1 MSDIISEIALGPENL
16 VFGLDI
22 GTRSIVGTVGYMDKE
37 GFHVTAMEVKEHD
50 TRAMIDGQVHDIV
63 TVGEEIKAVKECLE
77 ERVKKPLTRVC
88 IAAAGRVLRTVSI
101 QEFMDVDE
109 EVPVTEEDV
118 YNLELRAV
126 DHAHRNVNA
135 QEKHVRFY
143 CVGYTTVKYLM
154 NGYEIKSLTGHKTS
168 KIGVDL
174 LATFLPG
181 DVVDG
186 LYSAVEM
193 AGLEVANLTL
203 EPIAAMNVAIPEQY
217 RLLNIAL
224 VDVGAGTSDICIT
237 KDGSIIGY
245 GMIPSAGDEISE
257 MIAKHYLVDFNQAE
271 KIKIAACGKKKV
283 NFKDVMGMK
292 ISVTPEEII
301 ELTAPITRAITKD
314 VADKIK
320 ELNGDKNV
328 KAVFVVGGG
337 GKFPGF
343 TKFLA
348 EHLDIPEARVALRGK
363 EVLEDVEFAITNYKK
378 DPLFVTPVGICINY
392 YSQKNRFIYV
402 TVNGE
407 YVKLYDNNNLTII
420 DALTL
425 MGYPEE
431 KLFPRRGKSVTYTFN
446 GAERVIR
453 GVIGEP
459 AVILRNK
466 KECNVNSKIEKNDE
480 IEIKEST
487 IGVTPRVKLK
497 NLNEFK
503 GDFNVDINGTKFTC
517 PRFAYVNGNM
527 ETVEYLIREGD
538 SIEMNNYY
546 TVKQLFQLFDVDA
559 DDYDV
564 FVNNELANED
574 TRIYENFKI
583 EYKERD
589 YYSGKEY
596 LSYEP
601 DEDYVPSY
609 KRDKTEPEQVT
620 EPSVVTE
627 ESQENTA
634 QEITADN
641 TEQSGEATVTP
652 ATPVAPVN
660 TEIVITVN
668 GTPVILTGKPSYL
681 FVDIFDF
688 YPFDLTKMGGKE
700 LVTKLNGARAEFVG
714 PLYDGCNAEIYWK
727 Q

>member
-1 MSDIISEIALGPENL
+1 MSDIISEIAFGPDNL

-22 GTRSIVGTVGYMDKE
+22 GTRSIVGTVGYMDTD
-37 GFHVTAMEVKEHD
+37 GFHVIAMEVKEHD

-63 TVGEEIKAVKECLE
+63 TVGEEIKVVKECLE
-77 ERVKKPLTRVC
+77 NRINKPLNRVC

-101 QEFMDVDE
+101 QEFLEVDE

-126 DHAHRNVNA
+126 DHAHRNVNFG
-135 QEKHVRFY
+135 EKHVRFY

-154 NGYEIKSLTGHKTS
+154 NGYEIKSLTGHKTRE
-168 KIGVDL
+168 IGVDL

-237 KDGSIIGY
+237 RDGSITGY

-271 KIKIAACGKKKV
+271 KIKIAACGKRKV
-283 NFKDVMGMK
+283 NFKDVMGTK

-301 ELTAPITRAITKD
+301 ELTAPITKAITKD

-348 EHLDIPEARVALRGK
+348 EHLDVPEARVALRGK
-363 EVLEDVEFAITNYKK
+363 EVLEDVEFAIDNYKK

-425 MGYPEE
+425 MGFPEE
-431 KLFPRRGKSVTYTFN
+431 KLFPRRGKSVNYTFN
-446 GAERVIR
+446 GTPRVIR
-453 GVIGEP
+453 GTIGEP
-459 AVILRNK
+459 AIILRNK
-466 KECNVNSKIEKNDE
+466 KECNVNSKIEKNDD

-487 IGVTPRVKLK
+487 VGITPRVKLK

-503 GDFNVDINGTKFTC
+503 GDFNVEINGQTFTC
-517 PRFAYVNGNM
+517 PRFAFVNGNM
-527 ETVEYLIREGD
+527 ETTEYLIKEGD
-538 SIEMNNYY
+538 VIEMNNYY
-546 TVKQLFQLFDVDA
+546 TVGQLFEIFDIDA
-559 DDYDV
+559 DDYDIK
-564 FVNNELANED
+564 VNNELADEN

-601 DEDYVPSY
+601 DEDYIPSY
-609 KRDKTEPEQVT
+609 KREKPAEEPVE
-620 EPSVVTE
+620 EVVLVEEEVDSDNVDSDSTQAKVE
-627 ESQENTA
+627 ESVEEVIA
-634 QEITADN
+634 PPPAD
-641 TEQSGEATVTP
+641 TK
-652 ATPVAPVN
+652 
-660 TEIVITVN
+660 IVITVN
-668 GTPVILTGKPSYL
+668 GTPVVLTGKSSYL

-688 YPFDLTKMGGKE
+688 YPFDLSKMGGKE
-700 LVTKLNGARAEFVG
+700 LITKVNGQKAEFVG
-714 PLYDGCNAEIYWK
+714 PLFDGCNAEIYWK

>member
-1 MSDIISEIALGPENL
+1 MNL
-16 VFGLDI
+16 
-22 GTRSIVGTVGYMDKE
+22 
-37 GFHVTAMEVKEHD
+37 
-50 TRAMIDGQVHDIV
+50 
-63 TVGEEIKAVKECLE
+63 
-77 ERVKKPLTRVC
+77 
-88 IAAAGRVLRTVSI
+88 
-101 QEFMDVDE
+101 DE

-126 DHAHRNVNA
+126 DHAHRTVNS

-154 NGYEIKSLTGHKTS
+154 NGYEIKSLAGHKTS

-237 KDGSIIGY
+237 KDGSITGY

-283 NFKDVMGMK
+283 NFKDVMGTK
-292 ISVTPEEII
+292 ITVTPEEII
-301 ELTAPITRAITKD
+301 ELTSPITRAITKD

-363 EVLEDVEFAITNYKK
+363 EVLEDVEFAITNHKK

-407 YVKLYDNNNLTII
+407 YVKLYDNNNLTVI

-425 MGYPEE
+425 MGFPEE

-446 GAERVIR
+446 GVERVVR
-453 GVIGEP
+453 GTIGEP
-459 AVILRNK
+459 AIIKRNN

-503 GDFNVDINGTKFTC
+503 KDFNVEINGTVFTC
-517 PRFAYVNGNM
+517 PRFAFVNGNM
-527 ETVEYLIREGD
+527 ETSEYLIKEGD
-538 SIEMNNYY
+538 SIEMNNFY
-546 TVKQLFQLFDVDA
+546 TIKELFEIFDIDVE
-559 DDYDV
+559 DYDIL
-564 FVNNELANED
+564 VNNEGADAD
-574 TRIYENFKI
+574 TRVYENFKI

-601 DEDYVPSY
+601 DDDYVPSY
-609 KRDKTEPEQVT
+609 KREKIEAEAPVSAPADIVPSNDSQTTDETTVASSEPEVAAVP
-620 EPSVVTE
+620 E
-627 ESQENTA
+627 
-634 QEITADN
+634 
-641 TEQSGEATVTP
+641 TP
-652 ATPVAPVN
+652 APPVD
-660 TEIVITVN
+660 TTIVITVN
-668 GTPVILTGKPSYL
+668 KTPVVLTGKPSYL

-700 LVTKLNGARAEFVG
+700 LITKLNGERAEFVG
-714 PLYDGCNAEIYWK
+714 PIYDGCNAEIYWK

>member
-1 MSDIISEIALGPENL
+1 MSDIISEIAYGPDNL

-22 GTRSIVGTVGYMDKE
+22 GTRSIVGVVGYMDND

-63 TVGEEIKAVKECLE
+63 TVGEEIAKVKQCLE
-77 ERVKKPLTRVC
+77 ERVGKPLNRVC
-88 IAAAGRVLRTVSI
+88 IAAAGRVLRTISI
-101 QEFMDVDE
+101 QEFMDMDE
-109 EVPVTEEDV
+109 ELPVTEEDV

-126 DHAHRNVNA
+126 DHAHRKVNA
-135 QEKHVRFY
+135 TEKHVRFY

-154 NGYEIKSLTGHKTS
+154 NGYEIKSLPGHKTS
-168 KIGVDL
+168 KIGVEL

-186 LYSAVEM
+186 LYSAIEM

-237 KDGSIIGY
+237 RDGSITGY

-283 NFKDVMGMK
+283 NFKDVMGTK
-292 ISVTPEEII
+292 ITVTPDEII
-301 ELTAPITRAITKD
+301 ELTAPITSSITKD
-314 VADKIK
+314 VADKII

-425 MGYPEE
+425 MGFPEE
-431 KLFPRRGKSVTYTFN
+431 KLFPRRGKAVNYTFN
-446 GAERVIR
+446 GTERVIR
-453 GVIGEP
+453 GNIGEP
-459 AVILRNK
+459 AVITRNG
-466 KECNVNSKIEKNDE
+466 KECNVNSRIEKNDE
-480 IEIKEST
+480 IFIKEST
-487 IGVTPRVKLK
+487 IGITPRMKLK

-503 GDFNVDINGTKFTC
+503 NDFNVEINGTVFTC
-517 PRFAYVNGNM
+517 PRFAFVNGNM
-527 ETVEYLIREGD
+527 ETSEYLIKEGD
-538 SIEMNNYY
+538 SIEMNNFY
-546 TVKQLFQLFDVDA
+546 TIKELFELFDIDYN
-559 DDYDV
+559 DYDIL
-564 FVNNELANED
+564 VNNEGADEN
-574 TRIYENFKI
+574 TRVYENFKI

-601 DEDYVPSY
+601 DEDYIPSY
-609 KRDKTEPEQVT
+609 KREKIEAEQTVAAPT
-620 EPSVVTE
+620 VS
-627 ESQENTA
+627 
-634 QEITADN
+634 D
-641 TEQSGEATVTP
+641 EATVENEEKELSDNVTDTP
-652 ATPVAPVN
+652 EEKAPEPPAN
-660 TEIVITVN
+660 TTIVITVN
-668 GTPVILTGKPSYL
+668 GTPVVLSGKPSYL

-688 YPFDLTKMGGKE
+688 YPFDLSRMGGKE
-700 LVTKLNGARAEFVG
+700 LITKLNGARAEFVG
-714 PLYDGCNAEIYWK
+714 PIFDGCNAEIYWK
-727 Q
+727 K

>member
-1 MSDIISEIALGPENL
+1 MSDIISEIAFGPDNL

-22 GTRSIVGTVGYMDKE
+22 GTRSIVGTVGYMDTD
-37 GFHVTAMEVKEHD
+37 GFHVTAMEVKEHN
-50 TRAMIDGQVHDIV
+50 TRAMIDGQVHNIV
-63 TVGEEIKAVKECLE
+63 TVGEEIRAVKECLE
-77 ERVKKPLTRVC
+77 KRIDQPLKRVC
-88 IAAAGRVLRTVSI
+88 IAAAGRVLRTISI
-101 QEFMDVDE
+101 QEYMEVDE

-126 DHAHRNVNA
+126 DHAHRKVNA
-135 QEKHVRFY
+135 TEKHVRFY

-154 NGYEIKSLTGHKTS
+154 NGYEIKNLEGHKTN

-237 KDGSIIGY
+237 RDGSVTGY

-271 KIKIAACGKKKV
+271 KIKISACGKKKI
-283 NFKDVMGMK
+283 NFKDVMGTK

-301 ELTAPITRAITKD
+301 ELTAPITRSITKD

-348 EHLDIPEARVALRGK
+348 EYLDIPEARVALRGK

-425 MGYPEE
+425 IGFPED
-431 KLFPRRGKSVTYTFN
+431 KLFPRRGKNITYTFN
-446 GAERVIR
+446 GIERVIR
-453 GVIGEP
+453 GNIGEA
-459 AVILRNK
+459 AVITRNG
-466 KECNVNSKIEKNDE
+466 KECNVNSKIAKNDE
-480 IEIKEST
+480 ISIKEST
-487 IGVTPRVKLK
+487 VGITPRIKLN
-497 NLNEFK
+497 NLSEFK
-503 GDFNVDINGTKFTC
+503 KDFNIEINGSLFTC
-517 PRFAYVNGNM
+517 PRFAFVNGNM
-527 ETVEYLIREGD
+527 ETGEYLIKEGD
-538 SIEMNNYY
+538 KIELNNYY
-546 TVKQLFQLFDVDA
+546 TIKEIFEIFDIDV
-559 DDYDV
+559 DDYDIL
-564 FVNNELANED
+564 VNNEGADEN
-574 TRIYENFKI
+574 TRVYENFKI

-589 YYSGKEY
+589 YYSGREY

-601 DEDYVPSY
+601 DEDYIPSY
-609 KRDKTEPEQVT
+609 KREKVEPESHETIESTSETIEQNDSNELSTKTESDNTQ
-620 EPSVVTE
+620 TE
-627 ESQENTA
+627 E
-634 QEITADN
+634 
-641 TEQSGEATVTP
+641 
-652 ATPVAPVN
+652 PVAKPPAE
-660 TEIVITVN
+660 TTIVITVN
-668 GTPVILTGKPSYL
+668 GTPVVLSGKSSYL

-688 YPFDLTKMGGKE
+688 YPFDLSKMGGKE
-700 LVTKLNGARAEFVG
+700 LITKLNGARAEFVG

-727 Q
+727 N

>member
-1 MSDIISEIALGPENL
+1 MSDIISEIAFGPDNL

-22 GTRSIVGTVGYMDKE
+22 GTRSIVGTVGYMDTD
-37 GFHVTAMEVKEHD
+37 GFHVIAMEVKEHD

-77 ERVKKPLTRVC
+77 NRINKPLNRVC

-101 QEFMDVDE
+101 QEFLEVDE

-126 DHAHRNVNA
+126 DHAHRNVNFG
-135 QEKHVRFY
+135 EKHVRFY

-154 NGYEIKSLTGHKTS
+154 NGYEIKSLTGHKTRE
-168 KIGVDL
+168 IGVDL

-237 KDGSIIGY
+237 RDGSITGY

-271 KIKIAACGKKKV
+271 KIKIAACGKRKV
-283 NFKDVMGMK
+283 NFKDVMGTK

-301 ELTAPITRAITKD
+301 ELTAPITKAITKD

-348 EHLDIPEARVALRGK
+348 EHLDVPEARVALRGK
-363 EVLEDVEFAITNYKK
+363 EVLEDVEFAIDNYKK

-425 MGYPEE
+425 MGFPEE
-431 KLFPRRGKSVTYTFN
+431 KLFPRRGKSVNYTFN
-446 GAERVIR
+446 GTPRVIR
-453 GVIGEP
+453 GTIGEP
-459 AVILRNK
+459 AIILRNK
-466 KECNVNSKIEKNDE
+466 KECNVNSKIEKNDD

-487 IGVTPRVKLK
+487 VGITPRVKLK

-503 GDFNVDINGTKFTC
+503 GDFNVEINGQTFTC
-517 PRFAYVNGNM
+517 PRFAFVNGNM
-527 ETVEYLIREGD
+527 ETTEYLIKEGD
-538 SIEMNNYY
+538 VIEMNNYY
-546 TVKQLFQLFDVDA
+546 TVGQLFEIFDIDA
-559 DDYDV
+559 DDYDIM
-564 FVNNELANED
+564 VNNELADEN

-601 DEDYVPSY
+601 DEDYIPSY
-609 KRDKTEPEQVT
+609 KREKPAEEPVE
-620 EPSVVTE
+620 EVVLVEEEVDSDNVDSDSTQAKVE
-627 ESQENTA
+627 ESVEEVIA
-634 QEITADN
+634 PPPAD
-641 TEQSGEATVTP
+641 TK
-652 ATPVAPVN
+652 
-660 TEIVITVN
+660 IVITVN
-668 GTPVILTGKPSYL
+668 GTPVVLTGKSSYL

-688 YPFDLTKMGGKE
+688 YPFDLSKMGGKE
-700 LVTKLNGARAEFVG
+700 LITKVNGQKAEFVG
-714 PLYDGCNAEIYWK
+714 PLFDGCNAEIYWK

>member
-1 MSDIISEIALGPENL
+1 MSDIISEIAYGPDNL

-22 GTRSIVGTVGYMDKE
+22 GTRSIVGVVGYMDND

-63 TVGEEIKAVKECLE
+63 TVGEEIAKVKQSLE
-77 ERVKKPLTRVC
+77 ERVGKPLKRVC
-88 IAAAGRVLRTVSI
+88 IAAAGRVLRTISI
-101 QEFMDVDE
+101 QEFMDMDE
-109 EVPVTEEDV
+109 ELPVTEEDV

-126 DHAHRNVNA
+126 DHAHRKVNA
-135 QEKHVRFY
+135 TEKHVRFY

-154 NGYEIKSLTGHKTS
+154 NGYEIKSLPGHKTS
-168 KIGVDL
+168 KIGVEL

-186 LYSAVEM
+186 LYSAIEM

-237 KDGSIIGY
+237 RDGSITGY

-283 NFKDVMGMK
+283 NFKDVMGTK
-292 ISVTPEEII
+292 ITVTPDEII
-301 ELTAPITRAITKD
+301 ELTAPITSSITKD

-337 GKFPGF
+337 GKIPGF

-363 EVLEDVEFAITNYKK
+363 EVLEDVEFAITNHKK

-425 MGYPEE
+425 MGFPEE
-431 KLFPRRGKSVTYTFN
+431 KLFPRRGKAVNYTFN
-446 GAERVIR
+446 GTERVIR
-453 GVIGEP
+453 GNIGEP
-459 AVILRNK
+459 AVITRNG
-466 KECNVNSKIEKNDE
+466 KECNVNSRIEKNDE
-480 IEIKEST
+480 IFIKEST
-487 IGVTPRVKLK
+487 IGITPRMKLK

-503 GDFNVDINGTKFTC
+503 NDFNVEINGTVFTC
-517 PRFAYVNGNM
+517 PRFAFVNGNM
-527 ETVEYLIREGD
+527 ETSEYLIKEGD
-538 SIEMNNYY
+538 SIEMNNFY
-546 TVKQLFQLFDVDA
+546 TIKELFELFDIDYN
-559 DDYDV
+559 DYDIL
-564 FVNNELANED
+564 VNNEGADEN
-574 TRIYENFKI
+574 TRVYENFKI

-601 DEDYVPSY
+601 DEDYIPSY
-609 KRDKTEPEQVT
+609 KREKIEAEQTVAAPTVSDEPTVENEEKELSDNVT
-620 EPSVVTE
+620 DTPEEKAPEPPA
-627 ESQENTA
+627 NT
-634 QEITADN
+634 T
-641 TEQSGEATVTP
+641 
-652 ATPVAPVN
+652 
-660 TEIVITVN
+660 IVITVN
-668 GTPVILTGKPSYL
+668 GTPVVLSGKPSYL

-688 YPFDLTKMGGKE
+688 YPFDLSRMGGKE
-700 LVTKLNGARAEFVG
+700 LITKLNGARAEFVG
-714 PLYDGCNAEIYWK
+714 PIFDGCNAEIYWK
-727 Q
+727 K

>member
-1 MSDIISEIALGPENL
+1 MSDIISEIAYGPDNL

-22 GTRSIVGTVGYMDKE
+22 GTRSIVGVVGYMDND

-63 TVGEEIKAVKECLE
+63 TVGEEIAKVKQCLE
-77 ERVKKPLTRVC
+77 ERVGKPLNRVC
-88 IAAAGRVLRTVSI
+88 IAAAGRVLRTISI
-101 QEFMDVDE
+101 QEFMDMDE
-109 EVPVTEEDV
+109 ELPVTEEDV

-126 DHAHRNVNA
+126 DHAHRKVNA
-135 QEKHVRFY
+135 TEKHVRFY

-154 NGYEIKSLTGHKTS
+154 NGYEIKSLPGHKTS
-168 KIGVDL
+168 KIGVEL

-186 LYSAVEM
+186 LYSAIEM

-237 KDGSIIGY
+237 RDGSITGY

-283 NFKDVMGMK
+283 NFKDVMGTK
-292 ISVTPEEII
+292 ITVTPDEII
-301 ELTAPITRAITKD
+301 ELTAPITSSITKD

-337 GKFPGF
+337 GKIPGF

-425 MGYPEE
+425 IGFPEE
-431 KLFPRRGKSVTYTFN
+431 KLFPRRGKAVNYTFN
-446 GAERVIR
+446 GTERVIR
-453 GVIGEP
+453 GNIGEP
-459 AVILRNK
+459 AVITRNG
-466 KECNVNSKIEKNDE
+466 KECNVNSRIEKNDE
-480 IEIKEST
+480 IFIKEST
-487 IGVTPRVKLK
+487 IGITPRMKLK

-503 GDFNVDINGTKFTC
+503 NDFNVEINGTVFTC
-517 PRFAYVNGNM
+517 PRFAFVNGNM
-527 ETVEYLIREGD
+527 ETSEYLIKEGD
-538 SIEMNNYY
+538 SIEMNNFY
-546 TVKQLFQLFDVDA
+546 TIKELFELFDIDYN
-559 DDYDV
+559 DYDIL
-564 FVNNELANED
+564 VNNEGADEN
-574 TRIYENFKI
+574 TRVYENFKI
-583 EYKERD
+583 EYNERD

-601 DEDYVPSY
+601 DEDYIPSY
-609 KRDKTEPEQVT
+609 KREKIEAEQTVAAPT
-620 EPSVVTE
+620 VS
-627 ESQENTA
+627 
-634 QEITADN
+634 D
-641 TEQSGEATVTP
+641 EATVENEEKELSDNVADAPEEKAPEPP
-652 ATPVAPVN
+652 AN
-660 TEIVITVN
+660 TTIVITVN
-668 GTPVILTGKPSYL
+668 GTPVVLSGKPSYL

-688 YPFDLTKMGGKE
+688 YPFDLSRMGGKE
-700 LVTKLNGARAEFVG
+700 LITKLNGARAEFVG
-714 PLYDGCNAEIYWK
+714 PIFDGCNAEIYWK
-727 Q
+727 K

>member
-1 MSDIISEIALGPENL
+1 MSDIISEIAYGPDNL

-22 GTRSIVGTVGYMDKE
+22 GTRSIVGTVGYMDNN

-63 TVGEEIKAVKECLE
+63 TVGEEIAAVKSCLE
-77 ERVKKPLTRVC
+77 ERIGKPLTRVC

-101 QEFMDVDE
+101 HEFMDVDE

-126 DHAHRNVNA
+126 DHAHRTVNS

-154 NGYEIKSLTGHKTS
+154 NGYEIKSLAGHKTS

-237 KDGSIIGY
+237 KDGSITGY

-283 NFKDVMGMK
+283 NFKDVMGTK
-292 ISVTPEEII
+292 ITVTPEEII
-301 ELTAPITRAITKD
+301 ELTSPITRAITKD

-363 EVLEDVEFAITNYKK
+363 EVLEDVEFAITNHKK

-407 YVKLYDNNNLTII
+407 YVKLYDNNNLTVI

-425 MGYPEE
+425 MGFPEE

-446 GAERVIR
+446 GVERVIR
-453 GVIGEP
+453 GTIGEP
-459 AVILRNK
+459 AIIKRNN

-503 GDFNVDINGTKFTC
+503 KDFNVEINGTVFTC
-517 PRFAYVNGNM
+517 PRFAFVNGNM
-527 ETVEYLIREGD
+527 ETSEYLIKEGD
-538 SIEMNNYY
+538 SIEMNNFY
-546 TVKQLFQLFDVDA
+546 TIKELFEIFDIDVE
-559 DDYDV
+559 DYDIL
-564 FVNNELANED
+564 VNNEGADAD
-574 TRIYENFKI
+574 TRVYENFKI

-601 DEDYVPSY
+601 DDDYVPSY
-609 KRDKTEPEQVT
+609 KREKIEAEASVSAPADIVPSNDSQTTDETTVASSEPEVAAVP
-620 EPSVVTE
+620 E
-627 ESQENTA
+627 
-634 QEITADN
+634 
-641 TEQSGEATVTP
+641 TP
-652 ATPVAPVN
+652 APPVD
-660 TEIVITVN
+660 TTIVITVN
-668 GTPVILTGKPSYL
+668 KTPVVLTGKPSYL

-700 LVTKLNGARAEFVG
+700 LITKLNGERAEFVG
-714 PLYDGCNAEIYWK
+714 PIYDGCNAEIYWK